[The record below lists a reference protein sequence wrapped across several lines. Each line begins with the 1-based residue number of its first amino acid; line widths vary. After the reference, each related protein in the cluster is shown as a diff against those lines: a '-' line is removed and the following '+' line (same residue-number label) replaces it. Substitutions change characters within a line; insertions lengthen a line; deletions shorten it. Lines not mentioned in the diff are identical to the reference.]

1 MWLDLVTN
9 LTPFYKL
16 VLTLVIS
23 HCFGLPSL
31 SRAGPQAR
39 STKNLCHAITLK
51 AQVGHRLG
59 PQPHFLRAAQGHQ
72 APARVFRGVEKRPS
86 VGFSGGNVQ
95 TNGRNIVNMT
105 PPGPGVST
113 RGKLQIHLSFFQF
126 ALLNNALCVRL
137 NRKWEIGIFLPQ
149 YTFSPCIIISDKIIG
164 GCPLSSFTFDIYL
177 GTSWIQPTV
186 EERFTI
192 ESISIQASCR
202 KDVNRI

>member
-1 MWLDLVTN
+1 MLMWLDLVTN

-31 SRAGPQAR
+31 SRAGP
-39 STKNLCHAITLK
+39 
-51 AQVGHRLG
+51 QVGHRLG

-113 RGKLQIHLSFFQF
+113 RGLGLNSAITGGNNNNQGNNNNVNQGNNN
-126 ALLNNALCVRL
+126 NNAANL
-137 NRKWEIGIFLPQ
+137 NSIANTNAVLNSN
-149 YTFSPCIIISDKIIG
+149 TNNANVVN
-164 GCPLSSFTFDIYL
+164 
-177 GTSWIQPTV
+177 IQPPG
-186 EERFTI
+186 
-192 ESISIQASCR
+192 
-202 KDVNRI
+202 